1 MEVERKSK
9 NIVVKLAVTFGIPIL
24 LVLIPTGEVFTA
36 QMRNAIAITTWLL
49 IWAAFDLSDLLVPSI
64 LWSAVLIFTKTVEA
78 STVYSTYLSMTFYGA
93 ISMMIFASIMARIGV
108 LTRLAYWIAEKVSGN
123 FGKLTFGVFF
133 AVFAIAMVTFTGG
146 VIVAAAFCFGICK
159 ALDLVG
165 KKEGAIITMA
175 GILGIGTVRMFWSYP
190 ITIGMMNTSVQTT
203 ANPDFS
209 LNFITLFQYNW
220 PAFFFCLL
228 CLYVILLVTKTKNI
242 QIAGSREYFRTE
254 LEKMGKLTRDEKI
267 GIVALIGIMV
277 WIITN
282 PFHGWDMMFGFC
294 FFSMA
299 LFVPGIDVG
308 TKEDIKEFPIGTLV
322 FVMACMSIGGVCT
335 ATGIVAAIKE
345 ILTPIL
351 SELGSIWSLFVVLAT
366 AMLGNFGMTPNAL
379 LAGFSGMIYTIFET
393 IGMNPLAAL
402 FAWNMGCDLVFFPY
416 EYATPLLFMAFGT
429 MSISQFFKLNVL
441 KNIVFFAFFGVIMI
455 PFWFLMGLI

>member
-220 PAFFFCLL
+220 PAFFF
-228 CLYVILLVTKTKNI
+228 
-242 QIAGSREYFRTE
+242 
-254 LEKMGKLTRDEKI
+254 
-267 GIVALIGIMV
+267 
-277 WIITN
+277 
-282 PFHGWDMMFGFC
+282 
-294 FFSMA
+294 
-299 LFVPGIDVG
+299 
-308 TKEDIKEFPIGTLV
+308 
-322 FVMACMSIGGVCT
+322 
-335 ATGIVAAIKE
+335 
-345 ILTPIL
+345 
-351 SELGSIWSLFVVLAT
+351 
-366 AMLGNFGMTPNAL
+366 
-379 LAGFSGMIYTIFET
+379 
-393 IGMNPLAAL
+393 
-402 FAWNMGCDLVFFPY
+402 
-416 EYATPLLFMAFGT
+416 
-429 MSISQFFKLNVL
+429 
-441 KNIVFFAFFGVIMI
+441 AFFVCML
-455 PFWFLMGLI
+455 FC